1 MPLIFFSLQMTVARW
16 SIHEPRS
23 LLKVRSE
30 SCAAIH
36 TMSLAGL
43 SSHARLISS
52 QMLGSRSANLP
63 NSKPHLLCATCNVQA
78 LLMLLVTLCAAGLV
92 GGVVI
97 RRTSLQP

>member
-1 MPLIFFSLQMTVARW
+1 MPRIFFSLQMTVARRW

-23 LLKVRSE
+23 RLKVRSE

-63 NSKPHLLCATCNVQA
+63 QFQTASACANVQA
-78 LLMLLVTLCAAGLV
+78 LLMLLTTLCASDFV

-97 RRTSLQP
+97 RRASLPP